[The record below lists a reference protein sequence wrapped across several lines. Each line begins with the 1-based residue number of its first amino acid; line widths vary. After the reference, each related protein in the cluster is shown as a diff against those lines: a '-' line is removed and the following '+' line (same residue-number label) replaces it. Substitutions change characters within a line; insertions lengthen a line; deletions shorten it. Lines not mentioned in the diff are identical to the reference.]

1 MSNPPPTEPPRA
13 DDPRPSSDAEQPAS
27 GAPLLLGPPIA
38 SPPAGHALAVPEP
51 LKATGPALRVVAVT
65 EAGVPLTRTYA
76 RLVQALRDHG
86 VEVLPLAVPRDPP
99 RPEAVPTISEL
110 KRGIAS
116 FAKDLMRGF
125 RSEAAPGS
133 WLASQLRAVEGRV
146 DAVLVTDAEMGR
158 HVLPTAAE
166 VWPHCLRIGVDGDY
180 EVDEAWK
187 PLELDAL
194 VVPHPGLG
202 TDLPRVRDQRM
213 RVAVGGP
220 IVAGPEVAPKE
231 LEAGKPMVVV
241 SFARLDPGDVDP
253 LLFQLSLAHPERFTL
268 LFLPSARSGVDELV
282 RARAPGYGLK
292 GKRPKDGAEVEPW
305 IRGASLL
312 VGHPSSTEAAT
323 AAAARVPLLIFS
335 PESRISDGDRFLL
348 RHGAALHAEVPI
360 TIAVHVEGLM
370 PGGNARERAE
380 PGLADLE
387 GTGVE
392 GAARAVVEA
401 IRAGRPA
408 PVVAAADATAPASKS
423 DDDLEDIGEVAGPP
437 GGGAQ
442 AMPAD
447 VSQQVRRAY
456 LKEIILQQQTI
467 ERQLGKARSG
477 LDTWQRR
484 VRLARTANDD
494 LLADRAVPR
503 VEGLIK
509 LVDRLE
515 RELAELQGLRER
527 FASRA
532 PLTAA
537 DRQAAARFMN
547 PSAAASLDR
556 GEAPDSAFTR
566 LELEDALTVLKKKLG
581 ELK

>member
-1 MSNPPPTEPPRA
+1 MTVPPSDPPRP
-13 DDPRPSSDAEQPAS
+13 DDLDLPTAAPAT
-27 GAPLLLGPPIA
+27 PLLLGPPVA
-38 SPPAGHALAVPEP
+38 AAQPPASQALTVPEP
-51 LKATGPALRVVAVT
+51 LKTSGPPLRVVAVT

-76 RLVQALRDHG
+76 RLVQALRDQG
-86 VEVLPLAVPRDPP
+86 VEVLPLAVPREPP
-99 RPEAVPTISEL
+99 RPEAVPTINEL
-110 KRGIAS
+110 KRGLAS

-125 RSEAAPGS
+125 RNEPAPGT

-166 VWPHCLRIGVDGDY
+166 VWPHSLRLGVDGDY
-180 EVDEAWK
+180 DVDEAWK
-187 PLELDAL
+187 ALELDAL

-202 TDLPRVRDQRM
+202 SDLPRVREQRT
-213 RVAVGGP
+213 RIAVGGP
-220 IVAGPEVAPKE
+220 IVAGAEIEPKH
-231 LEAGKPMVVV
+231 LDPSLPQVVV

-253 LLFQLSLAHPERFTL
+253 LLFQLSLAHPERFSL
-268 LFLPSARSGVDELV
+268 LFLPSSRPGIDELV

-305 IRGASLL
+305 IRGAALL
-312 VGHPSSTEAAT
+312 VGHPSPTEAAT
-323 AAAARVPLLIFS
+323 AAAARVPLLFFS
-335 PESRISDGDRFLL
+335 PEGRISDGDRFLL

-360 TIAVHVEGLM
+360 TIAVHVEGLL
-370 PGGNARERAE
+370 PGGTARERAE
-380 PGLADLE
+380 LGLADLE
-387 GTGVE
+387 GTGTI

-401 IRAGRPA
+401 IRAGRTE
-408 PVVAAADATAPASKS
+408 PVQGPSAAPASS
-423 DDDLEDIGEVAGPP
+423 VDTDLEDIGEVAPAASPAG
-437 GGGAQ
+437 Q
-442 AMPAD
+442 APTAD
-447 VSQQVRRAY
+447 VSLQVRRAY

-484 VRLARTANDD
+484 VRLARSANDD
-494 LLADRAVPR
+494 TLADRAVPR

-537 DRQAAARFMN
+537 DRHAAARFMN
-547 PSAAASLDR
+547 PSAAATLDR

-566 LELEDALTVLKKKLG
+566 LELEDALAVLKRKLG
-581 ELK
+581 DLK